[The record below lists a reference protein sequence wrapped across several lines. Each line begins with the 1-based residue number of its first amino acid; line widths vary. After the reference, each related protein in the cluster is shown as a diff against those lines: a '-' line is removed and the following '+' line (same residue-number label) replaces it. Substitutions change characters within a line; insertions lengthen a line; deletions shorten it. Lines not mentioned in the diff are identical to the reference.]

1 MKKYIKTID
10 CTPTWEGILP
20 LLLEGLKSE
29 SNEVYRNN
37 MKELRRMAQLADA
50 YNKRIKA
57 DQACQKS

>member
-1 MKKYIKTID
+1 
-10 CTPTWEGILP
+10 
-20 LLLEGLKSE
+20 LEGLKSE
-29 SNEVYRNN
+29 SIEVYQNN